1 MKIVIFLGAPGV
13 GKGTLAAVL
22 AKRTGA
28 QHVSTGAMLREA
40 VQRKTPA
47 GVSAKGYM
55 DRGELVPDGVLVEMM
70 DEFLAETPQGAM
82 LFFDGFPRTVPQA
95 EALDALARKFK
106 SAVSCVICLEA
117 AESVILDRLGG
128 RRVCPKCGAGFHVR
142 NVPPKQAGVCDACQ
156 SPLVIRSDDRPE
168 TIKNRLAVYAEQTA
182 PLVAWY
188 ERQGVLKRIDASP
201 ETEIIADAV
210 AHIVRHG

>member
-1 MKIVIFLGAPGV
+1 MQIVIFLGAPGV

-22 AKRTGA
+22 AKRLGA

-55 DRGELVPDGVLVEMM
+55 DRGELVPDTVLVAMM
-70 DEFLAETPQGAM
+70 DEFLMATPPWAI

-106 SAVSCVICLEA
+106 SAVSCVICLEVS
-117 AESVILDRLGG
+117 ESVILDRLGG

-142 NVPPKQAGVCDACQ
+142 NVPPKQADVCDACQ
-156 SPLVIRSDDRPE
+156 SPLVIRSDDQPE
-168 TIKNRLAVYAEQTA
+168 TVRNRLAVYAEQTA

-188 ERQGVLKRIDASP
+188 EKAGVLRRVDASP
-201 ETEIIADAV
+201 ETTIIADTV
-210 AHIVRHG
+210 AHFITA